1 LMGFGFALVG
11 LSALGEQSGRLG
23 PLGFMIGTGLGAYL
37 AYVPFN
43 AILFERMMAYTRF
56 TGTAVFAIYLAD
68 ASGYTGALGLQL
80 WKDLAAGE
88 ASRLE
93 FFTDLCYLLSILGM
107 LLVFF
112 SAVYF
117 ARKSTAT
124 EPEATDLM

>member
-1 LMGFGFALVG
+1 
-11 LSALGEQSGRLG
+11 
-23 PLGFMIGTGLGAYL
+23 MIGTGLGAYL

-43 AILFERMMAYTRF
+43 AVLFERMMAYTRF

-68 ASGYTGALGLQL
+68 SSGYTGAVVLQL
-80 WKDLAAGE
+80 YKDLVAGD
-88 ASRLE
+88 ATRLE
-93 FFTDLCYLLSILGM
+93 FFKTLCYTMSVLGFV
-107 LLVFF
+107 LVAL